1 LKFGL
6 AIFLK
11 RGLHF
16 SLGHFNTAS
25 VDNQLEVSYC
35 APLFLT
41 MWVVQSNDPGLILDR
56 AYRDKKKHFEVE
68 IATWQNAKTRNIRLT
83 VVSVLTFGDGL
94 RARLTRENMALAN
107 MVSGAKSY
115 QISVSSLG

>member
-1 LKFGL
+1 
-6 AIFLK
+6 
-11 RGLHF
+11 
-16 SLGHFNTAS
+16 
-25 VDNQLEVSYC
+25 
-35 APLFLT
+35 

-56 AYRDKKKHFEVE
+56 AYRDKKKHIEVE

-94 RARLTRENMALAN
+94 KARLTRENMPPAN